1 MRNVYQIKL
10 ESFYGDNKRMPTYS
24 EMLKLFDFK
33 SKNAVFRVVEKLI
46 EAGLV
51 DKDHLGRLVPS
62 EIFGEIPLLGLVTA
76 GFPATVEEELADT
89 VNLDDLLI
97 KNRPLTYML
106 EVDGDSMIDAHIEKG
121 DMVLVEKTN
130 QAKDGDIVIAEVDG
144 EFTMK
149 YFRCSTQLTAGKICE
164 KVWLEPANKNYQPI
178 YPEHSLNINAIVKA
192 VIRKY

>member
-1 MRNVYQIKL
+1 
-10 ESFYGDNKRMPTYS
+10 MPTYS
-24 EMLKLFDFK
+24 EMMKLFGFK
-33 SKNAVFRVVEKLI
+33 SKNAVFKVVEKLM

-51 DKDHLGRLVPS
+51 AKDHLGRLTPTKTFAEDIYSVPM
-62 EIFGEIPLLGLVTA
+62 LGLVTA
-76 GFPATVEEELADT
+76 GLPASVEEELADT

-97 KNRPLTYML
+97 KNKPLTYML

-130 QAKDGDIVIAEVDG
+130 HAKDGQIIIAEVDG

-149 YFRCSTQLTAGKICE
+149 YLRE
-164 KVWLEPANKNYQPI
+164 KGNKRWLEPANKNYQPI
-178 YPEHSLNINAIVKA
+178 YPEHSLNVVAVLKA

>member
-1 MRNVYQIKL
+1 MRNLYQTKL
-10 ESFYGDNKRMPTYS
+10 ETFYQENKRMPSYS

-51 DKDHLGRLVPS
+51 AKDHLGRLIPT
-62 EIFGEIPLLGLVTA
+62 EIFSENTTNVPMLGFVTA

-89 VNLDDLLI
+89 VNLDEMLI
-97 KNRPLTYML
+97 KNKPITYML

-121 DMVLVEKTN
+121 DMVLVEKRMT
-130 QAKDGDIVIAEVDG
+130 AKDGEIVIAEVDG

-149 YFRCSTQLTAGKICE
+149 YFRE
-164 KVWLEPANKNYQPI
+164 KGNKRWLEPANKNYQPI
-178 YPEHSLNINAIVKA
+178 YPEHSLNINAVLKA

>member
-1 MRNVYQIKL
+1 MRNIYQIKI
-10 ESFYGDNKRMPTYS
+10 ESFYSENKRMPSYS
-24 EMLKLFDFK
+24 EMMKLFGFK
-33 SKNAVFRVVEKLI
+33 SKNAVFKEVEKLMD
-46 EAGLV
+46 AGIV
-51 DKDHLGRLVPS
+51 AKDHLGRLIPS
-62 EIFGEIPLLGLVTA
+62 ETWGEVPMLGFVTA
-76 GFPATVEEELADT
+76 GFPASVEEELADT

-97 KNRPLTYML
+97 KNKPLTYML

-130 QAKDGDIVIAEVDG
+130 QAKDGQIVIAEGDG

-149 YFRCSTQLTAGKICE
+149 YFRRSTTLTAGKVGE

-178 YPEHSLNINAIVKA
+178 YPKHSFNINAVLKA

>member
-1 MRNVYQIKL
+1 MRNPYQTKL

-24 EMLKLFDFK
+24 EMLKLFGFK

-51 DKDHLGRLVPS
+51 AKDHLGRLIPTKTFAEETVSVPM
-62 EIFGEIPLLGLVTA
+62 LGLVTA
-76 GFPATVEEELADT
+76 GLPATVEEELADT
-89 VNLDDLLI
+89 VSLDDLLI
-97 KNRPLTYML
+97 EKKAFTYML

-121 DMVLVEKTN
+121 DMVLVEKANT
-130 QAKDGDIVIAEVDG
+130 AKDGQIVIAEVDG

-149 YFRCSTQLTAGKICE
+149 YFRKNGA

-178 YPEHSLNINAIVKA
+178 YPERSLNINAVLKA

>member
-1 MRNVYQIKL
+1 
-10 ESFYGDNKRMPTYS
+10 MPTYS
-24 EMLKLFDFK
+24 EMLKLFGFK
-33 SKNAVFRVVEKLI
+33 SKNAVFNVVDKLI

-51 DKDHLGRLVPS
+51 AKDHLGRLVPAQS
-62 EIFGEIPLLGLVTA
+62 FGEIPKLGFVTA

-97 KNRPLTYML
+97 KNKPLTYML
-106 EVDGDSMIDAHIEKG
+106 EVDGDSMIDAHIEPG

-130 QAKDGDIVIAEVDG
+130 VAKDMQIVIAEVDG

-149 YFRCSTQLTAGKICE
+149 YFRTKNGKS
-164 KVWLEPANKNYQPI
+164 WLEPANRNYKPI
-178 YPEHSLNINAIVKA
+178 YPEHSLNINAVLKA

>member
-1 MRNVYQIKL
+1 MRNPYQTKL
-10 ESFYGDNKRMPTYS
+10 EFFYSQNKRMPTYS
-24 EMLKLFDFK
+24 EMMELFGFK
-33 SKNAVFRVVEKLI
+33 SKNAVSRVVEKLVD
-46 EAGLV
+46 AGIV
-51 DKDHLGRLVPS
+51 AKDHLGRLVPS
-62 EIFGEIPLLGLVTA
+62 EIFGEIPKLGFVTA

-97 KNRPLTYML
+97 KNKPLTYML

-121 DMVLVEKTN
+121 DMVLVEKCN
-130 QAKDGDIVIAEVDG
+130 SAKDGDIVIAEVDG

-149 YFRCSTQLTAGKICE
+149 YLKKVGG

-178 YPEHSLNINAIVKA
+178 YPEHSLNINAVVKA

>member
-1 MRNVYQIKL
+1 MPKPYKTKL
-10 ESFYGDNKRMPTYS
+10 EYFYAQNKRMPTYS

-51 DKDHLGRLVPS
+51 AKDHLGRLIPS
-62 EIFGEIPLLGLVTA
+62 KSFGEIQMCGLVTA
-76 GFPATVEEELADT
+76 GLPATVEEELVDT
-89 VNLDDLLI
+89 VDLDDLLI
-97 KNRPLTYML
+97 KNKPLTYML

-121 DMVLVEKTN
+121 DMVLVEKATI
-130 QAKDGDIVIAEVDG
+130 AKDGQIVIAEVDG

-149 YFRCSTQLTAGKICE
+149 YFRKDKN
-164 KVWLEPANKNYQPI
+164 KVWLEPANKNYKPI
-178 YPEHSLNINAIVKA
+178 YPEHSLNINAVLKA